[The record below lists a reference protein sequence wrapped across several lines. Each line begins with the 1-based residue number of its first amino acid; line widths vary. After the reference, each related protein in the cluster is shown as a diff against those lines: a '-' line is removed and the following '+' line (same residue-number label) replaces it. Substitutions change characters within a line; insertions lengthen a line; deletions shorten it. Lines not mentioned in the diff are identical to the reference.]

1 MSTSEQPKLSPARLA
16 GRIIAWVIG
25 LFLLLSGFAL
35 LISPGVGSKIMGVGA
50 LGAGAFT
57 LPPLVTFLRAQL
69 PFLRPLWAPP
79 LVAVGLF
86 FLGSGIGAPMQPASQ
101 RQEPSVVSADAT
113 AKRQADVAEIER
125 LLASPSDANVREAQ
139 TILRRHRRETRE
151 GGELHP
157 LLERVEAARAVLKAR
172 GEAGRYVERVAEMKP
187 KVDAIY
193 TGRAEAMLTITTN
206 LNTISDA
213 SSLIKEGQDFSSDPK
228 AVEAANTLRSA
239 LAAKQRLAF
248 PAMRG
253 SYGRL
258 IGQQLWEADTEVIV
272 QGSGSRTIRLV
283 SAVFAANRNIASV
296 QRETQDT
303 LQSLRF
309 TRAQYEWYRG
319 GEGTYYTLETPSD
332 GVVGVWVAGTFEPV
346 AAVTPT
352 S

>member
-1 MSTSEQPKLSPARLA
+1 MSTSELPKLSPARLA
-16 GRIIAWVIG
+16 GHIIAWVIG

-35 LISPGVGSKIMGVGA
+35 LISPGVGSKIIGVGA

-86 FLGSGIGAPMQPASQ
+86 FLGSIIGAPMQPASQ
-101 RQEPSVVSADAT
+101 RQDPPAVSADAI

-125 LLASPSDANVREAQ
+125 LLATPSDANVREAQ

-213 SSLIKEGQDFSSDPK
+213 SSLIKEGQKFSADPQ
-228 AVEAANTLRSA
+228 AVEAASALRSA
-239 LAAKQRLAF
+239 LAAKQRTAF
-248 PAMRG
+248 PAMRA

-258 IGQQLWEADTEVIV
+258 MSQQLWETDTEVIV
-272 QGSGSRTIRLV
+272 QGGGSRTIRLI

-309 TRAQYEWYRG
+309 GRAQYEWYRG
-319 GEGTYYTLETPSD
+319 GEATYYTLETPAD
-332 GVVGVWVAGTFEPV
+332 GVVGVWVAGTFKPAV
-346 AAVTPT
+346 AVTPQ